1 MSNKLPFISSDIP
14 KDLRTF
20 LDRVRESLFGAG
32 VDRALTVKD
41 LLNAGIV
48 GVTPGGTVTP
58 PGGVIGTPPTP
69 TNLAASGA
77 LDNIIL
83 TWDPPVY
90 NGHAF
95 TEIWTSGTD
104 NLGEAVLLAVAS
116 GAIYSDNVGSSATK
130 YYWIRFVNVLGTAGK
145 FNSTDGTLGQTGTDP
160 AYIVGLLAGE
170 ITESEL
176 ATALNTRIDLI
187 DAPSSVVGSVNEKF
201 AFLQGQID
209 EITALPEYDNGTTYD
224 IDDVVVYNDA
234 IYRAIQQTTGN
245 LPTDTDYWEKIG
257 DYISIAATVAAN
269 SSNISTVN
277 TGLEAEVTARET
289 LATQLRGDYTGTDI
303 TQVAAGLIFSERQT
317 RVSADGALSTSID
330 TVSAVAAGKNKIFR
344 QTTAPSS
351 PQLNDIWVDTKIS
364 YTEQYFDS
372 DYSVLKNKQFQW
384 DGTSWV
390 DITDQDVRDNFAIVS
405 QEITTRASADE
416 ALATRIDTVSA
427 GVDNNTAAIIIEATT
442 RSTADAALASS
453 ITTLSATV
461 AGNTAAITTEATTR
475 STGDAALASSIT
487 TLSATVTGNTT
498 SIQTNQQSIDGV
510 KGIYSVRID
519 NNGFLSGFGLISE
532 FTEEPPL
539 APTSTFLV
547 NVDKFAVAIPPS
559 ALPNWQA
566 LTAFAVNKA
575 VAIPGNT
582 AKMLVCKIAGT
593 SGAITPSISGEIGS
607 TVVDA
612 GVTWQIASRVPFS
625 VLTNTT
631 TINGQS
637 IAPGVV
643 IDGASIVNA
652 TIGNAQIRNAAID
665 DAKISSL
672 SADKVTFGTMSG
684 ERIDVNSLSADR
696 ISTGELSAAT
706 IITVGGSGTSAP
718 LVLNGNGEI
727 ISNGP
732 GGDKARFFSG
742 DVEIYKNVP
751 GVGQTLY
758 KALSRVET
766 GTGDNNVQVTIPG
779 YFKAQPK
786 VIVSP
791 ASIQFYNA
799 TYANQNQTLNCA
811 AIDISES
818 SSGSMVW
825 RFTPVATLTLAANTG
840 TTAINQTINSS
851 TSPLYS
857 SQYTTPANTASIT
870 GSVTLSSVRGNGASQ
885 YFKRTVR
892 CRIQY
897 LSGGTYISGA
907 LITADLASSTTASVT
922 LNPTITFPSAGTYTI
937 RIEAEAYDYSPST
950 LFGAIEYEF
959 ATDTLNRTDAVN
971 VQKSAPPSTPGSTL
985 TYTIAYTT
993 PAGWTVTNYS
1003 YNYNYSY
1010 SLSSQSG
1017 NLGGS
1022 QASINGS
1029 NLFLTVS
1036 NGNSASGTNL
1046 NRTFNANTTN
1056 SLSFF
1061 VGAGAGAFGDLGAFA
1076 SLTLLDA
1083 ELTVTRRRPVAN
1095 STTPSNTMVFNSY
1108 SYNLSTAQVL
1118 ATGTLNWMALGE

>member
-1 MSNKLPFISSDIP
+1 MSSKLPFISSDIP

-41 LLNAGIV
+41 LLDAGIV

-69 TNLAASGA
+69 TNFTATGA

-83 TWDPPVY
+83 TWDAPVY
-90 NGHAF
+90 NGHAY

-160 AYIVGLLAGE
+160 AYILGILAGE
-170 ITESEL
+170 ITDSEL
-176 ATALNTRIDLI
+176 ATALNNRIDLI

-209 EITALPEYDNGTTYD
+209 EITALPEYDNAVTYD
-224 IDDVVVYNDA
+224 IDDVVSYDDA

-257 DYISIAATVAAN
+257 DYTSIASTVAAN
-269 SSNISTVN
+269 SSNISTIN

-289 LATQLRGDYTGTDI
+289 LATQLRGDYGGTDI

-317 RVSADGALSTSID
+317 RVSEDGALSTSID
-330 TVSAVAAGKNKIFR
+330 AVSAVASGKNKIFR

-351 PQLNDIWVDTKIS
+351 PQLNDIWVDTSIS
-364 YTEQYFDS
+364 YAEQYFDS
-372 DYSVLKNKQFQW
+372 DYSVPKHKQFQW
-384 DGTSWV
+384 NGSSWV

-427 GVDNNTAAIIIEATT
+427 GVNNNTAAIISETTARTTADSALATSISTLSSTVNTNNATVTAAITAEATT
-442 RSTADAALASS
+442 RATEDTALATS
-453 ITTLSATV
+453 ISTLSSTV
-461 AGNTAAITTEATTR
+461 
-475 STGDAALASSIT
+475 S
-487 TLSATVTGNTT
+487 GNTT

-593 SGAITPSISGEIGS
+593 SGASTPSISGEIGS

-652 TIGNAQIRNAAID
+652 TIGNAQIRNLAVD
-665 DAKISSL
+665 DAKIASL
-672 SADKVTFGTMSG
+672 NVEKLTA
-684 ERIDVNSLSADR
+684 
-696 ISTGELSAAT
+696 
-706 IITVGGSGTSAP
+706 GS
-718 LVLNGNGEI
+718 I
-727 ISNGP
+727 
-732 GGDKARFFSG
+732 
-742 DVEIYKNVP
+742 
-751 GVGQTLY
+751 
-758 KALSRVET
+758 
-766 GTGDNNVQVTIPG
+766 
-779 YFKAQPK
+779 
-786 VIVSP
+786 
-791 ASIQFYNA
+791 
-799 TYANQNQTLNCA
+799 
-811 AIDISES
+811 
-818 SSGSMVW
+818 
-825 RFTPVATLTLAANTG
+825 
-840 TTAINQTINSS
+840 
-851 TSPLYS
+851 
-857 SQYTTPANTASIT
+857 
-870 GSVTLSSVRGNGASQ
+870 
-885 YFKRTVR
+885 
-892 CRIQY
+892 
-897 LSGGTYISGA
+897 
-907 LITADLASSTTASVT
+907 
-922 LNPTITFPSAGTYTI
+922 SAGQYIQSSNYIAGTQGF
-937 RIEAEAYDYSPST
+937 RINANGSAEFSNIVARGT
-950 LFGAIEYEF
+950 VF
-959 ATDTLNRTDAVN
+959 ATDGEFTGTVKAG
-971 VQKSAPPSTPGSTL
+971 T
-985 TYTIAYTT
+985 TI
-993 PAGWTVTNYS
+993 
-1003 YNYNYSY
+1003 
-1010 SLSSQSG
+1010 
-1017 NLGGS
+1017 LGGTATTFSVGTGLFAGLDSATYKFRVGDPTGARLEWTGSHIYS
-1022 QASINGS
+1022 QNADATKLINMGATDE
-1029 NLFLTVS
+1029 NPAIKF
-1036 NGNSASGTNL
+1036 GTQFQV
-1046 NRTFNANTTN
+1046 T
-1056 SLSFF
+1056 
-1061 VGAGAGAFGDLGAFA
+1061 GAGAATFSGSVDVKSATSGARMEIKNNVIKVFDSTGALRVQIGDL
-1076 SLTLLDA
+1076 
-1083 ELTVTRRRPVAN
+1083 
-1095 STTPSNTMVFNSY
+1095 
-1108 SYNLSTAQVL
+1108 TA
-1118 ATGTLNWMALGE
+1118 